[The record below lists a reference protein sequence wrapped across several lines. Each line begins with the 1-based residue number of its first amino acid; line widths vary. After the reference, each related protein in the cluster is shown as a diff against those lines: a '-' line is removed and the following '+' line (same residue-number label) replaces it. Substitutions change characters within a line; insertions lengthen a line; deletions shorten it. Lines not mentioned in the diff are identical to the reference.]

1 MSDAANVMV
10 YVGIP
15 RDGNCQRH
23 IEEALRA
30 VEEAGCDATQMKR
43 VREKGAK
50 VGAVWHI
57 FHAQDADKIREL
69 LKQVTVRKQPSI
81 HDIALTR
88 SWQHK
93 PLVLL
98 IYFSIEKRINFQD
111 PAKRL

>member
-57 FHAQDADKIREL
+57 FHAQDAEKIREL
-69 LKQVTVRKQPSI
+69 LKQVMVSGLLSCSS
-81 HDIALTR
+81 DLNIAVAVHSFLPT
-88 SWQHK
+88 
-93 PLVLL
+93 
-98 IYFSIEKRINFQD
+98 ITG
-111 PAKRL
+111 